1 MGKFIA
7 ITVLSIIIIRLHK
20 NCLCVFLLDGRSFSG
35 KAPSRFLRYMPRTAS
50 GESACRC
57 VFCSHKACRER
68 KDCTD
73 KPGPVPALLLCVP
86 SRVTLLP
93 DKMYRVQVWNEQPR
107 EKVLFAANCLALRAE
122 HFGMPPKRRTLHTKC
137 RLCDLSRYFL
147 CPFPGPGIPLN
158 LCHFSAKKGSNIHGS
173 TGNFQTPRR
182 LCGAKP

>member
-122 HFGMPPKRRTLHTKC
+122 HFGMPPKRRTGC
-137 RLCDLSRYFL
+137 IRNAACAI
-147 CPFPGPGIPLN
+147 FPAIFCVRFRARASP
-158 LCHFSAKKGSNIHGS
+158 
-173 TGNFQTPRR
+173 
-182 LCGAKP
+182 